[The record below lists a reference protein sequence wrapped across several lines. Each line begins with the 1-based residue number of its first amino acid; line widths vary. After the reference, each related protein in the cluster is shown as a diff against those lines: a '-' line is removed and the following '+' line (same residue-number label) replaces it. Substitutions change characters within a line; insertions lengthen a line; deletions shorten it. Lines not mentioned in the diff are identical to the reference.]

1 MCDNCCKCT
10 TRRGVIFTLKDLLK
24 EKGITQIELSEKTG
38 IRLATISD
46 ICNNKIKQ
54 FPVSSMNLICGYL
67 NCIPAD
73 FITYMPK

>member
-10 TRRGVIFTLKDLLK
+10 TKRGVIFTLKDLLK
-24 EKGITQIELSEKTG
+24 EKGITQKELSNKTG

-54 FPVSSMNLICGYL
+54 FPVSVMNLICEYL
-67 NCIPAD
+67 NCVPID
-73 FITYMPK
+73 FITYIPK